1 MKNETVQ
8 DDKIPDS
15 EEDSNDIRMDT
26 ARKPVKRPWKERIRL
41 FCYDPK
47 EGSFLGRT
55 PLSWIQII
63 IFYICFFTCLLGFWL
78 FCWFIF
84 SATSP
89 ALSEG
94 PKWQRE
100 KSIIGTNPGNMLYD
114 NLLVCSQNLV

>member
-1 MKNETVQ
+1 MKDETVR
-8 DDKIPDS
+8 DDKSPDS
-15 EEDSNDIRMDT
+15 KEDTNDIPVGMDT

-41 FCYDPK
+41 FFYNPE

-78 FCWFIF
+78 LCWFIF

-94 PKWQRE
+94 PKWQLE
-100 KSIIGTNPGNMLYD
+100 KSIIGTNPGSNTLYEY
-114 NLLVCSQNLV
+114 LLVC